1 MLVDPIYLSL
11 FLRKDQK
18 LQMLCF
24 DRRSRRKKK
33 GALTKLWLTRTEQT
47 NKLKVTNN
55 QKQQKHRFT
64 KVGSEDLTQ
73 QT

>member
-24 DRRSRRKKK
+24 DRRCRREKK
-33 GALTKLWLTRTEQT
+33 AL
-47 NKLKVTNN
+47 
-55 QKQQKHRFT
+55 
-64 KVGSEDLTQ
+64 
-73 QT
+73 

>member
-24 DRRSRRKKK
+24 DRRCRRKKK
-33 GALTKLWLTRTEQT
+33 GALTKILLTRTEQT
-47 NKLKVTNN
+47 NTLKVTNN
-55 QKQQKHRFT
+55 EEQQKHRFT
-64 KVGSEDLTQ
+64 K
-73 QT
+73 

>member
-24 DRRSRRKKK
+24 DRRCRRKKK
-33 GALTKLWLTRTEQT
+33 RRFDETLINKNWTNEYNESNQQRETTKTQVY
-47 NKLKVTNN
+47 KVMG
-55 QKQQKHRFT
+55 R
-64 KVGSEDLTQ
+64 
-73 QT
+73 

>member
-33 GALTKLWLTRTEQT
+33 GALTKL
-47 NKLKVTNN
+47 
-55 QKQQKHRFT
+55 
-64 KVGSEDLTQ
+64 
-73 QT
+73 